1 MGHEKTSRG
10 ANSFGK
16 FITSERQLWNRS
28 EISINNARLEKKS
41 KIAGNSTKKTN
52 ENLKMGSSFFL
63 ESASTAMGK
72 YTVITWASRHKNAV
86 TANDSDALYAIQ
98 GKILKLFA

>member
-1 MGHEKTSRG
+1 MRKLLE
-10 ANSFGK
+10 
-16 FITSERQLWNRS
+16 ERIPLVSSLQVKDSYEIDRY

-72 YTVITWASRHKNAV
+72 STIIT
-86 TANDSDALYAIQ
+86 
-98 GKILKLFA
+98 